1 MSETVF
7 PSTVTFQFPLYFCE
21 IYTEFF
27 LRFIYFLMVAIF
39 PSSVK
44 WKKWKDQ
51 WNIYKWTW
59 KTEKQTIW
67 ISSNFHKTIFLS
79 SLSFSVSIFFQRKFT
94 TNPFQR
100 FIFSWGIHISILQS
114 NKNEKTSET
123 FTLTETF
130 RQNRT
135 AHQIGY
141 LQ

>member
-79 SLSFSVSIFFQRKFT
+79 SLSFSVSIFFKENLQQIHFNVLFFLEVFT
-94 TNPFQR
+94 FPFFNQTKMKR
-100 FIFSWGIHISILQS
+100 PVKHSRWQKRLGKIVPPI
-114 NKNEKTSET
+114 K
-123 FTLTETF
+123 
-130 RQNRT
+130 
-135 AHQIGY
+135 
-141 LQ
+141 